1 MARVIFMGTPQFAV
15 PTLQA
20 LMSHHEVVAVVTQ
33 PDAAAGRGR
42 ALSPSPVKALAVER
56 GVTVLQPESLKPPEV
71 VDQLRAYAPDVI
83 VVAAFGQILRRPVLE
98 LSPHGCVNVHA
109 SLLPRWRGAS
119 PISAAIAAGDEATG
133 VTIMRM
139 DAGLDTGPILSQR
152 SEPIHPD
159 DTAGAL
165 GARLAELGAALLI
178 ETLPG
183 YLAGRIQPQ
192 PQDEARA
199 TKCGLLKKEDG
210 RIDWQRGA
218 MEIERHT
225 RAMSPWPSA
234 FTTWQGRLLRVLRAA
249 VRTVDPEAA
258 MLAPGAVFVAG
269 KSICVRCGEDALELI
284 EVQPEGKRPMAGV
297 DFARGQRKLLG
308 SRLGEEG

>member
-1 MARVIFMGTPQFAV
+1 MGTPQFAV
-15 PTLQA
+15 PA
-20 LMSHHEVVAVVTQ
+20 LRALLSHHDVVAVVTQ
-33 PDAAAGRGR
+33 PDAPAGRGR
-42 ALSPSPVKALAVER
+42 EVSPSPVKALATER
-56 GVTVLQPESLKPPEV
+56 GAPVLQPESLKSPEA
-71 VDQLRAYAPDVI
+71 VDQLRACAPEVI

-98 LSPHGCVNVHA
+98 LPPHGCVNVHA

-119 PISAAIAAGDEATG
+119 PINAAIAAGDEVTG

-152 SEPIHPD
+152 SEPIRPD

-165 GARLAELGAALLI
+165 GARLAELGAALLV

-192 PQDEARA
+192 LQDDTRA

-210 RIDWQRGA
+210 RIDWRRSA
-218 MEIERHT
+218 IEIERHV

-249 VRTVDPEAA
+249 VRPASPEAVS
-258 MLAPGAVFVAG
+258 LAPGAVFAAG

-284 EVQPEGKRPMAGV
+284 EVQPEGKRPMSGV
-297 DFARGQRKLLG
+297 DFARGQRGLSG
-308 SRLGEEG
+308 SRFGSGD

>member
-1 MARVIFMGTPQFAV
+1 MGTPQFAA

-20 LMSHHEVVAVVTQ
+20 LLAHHEVVAVVTQ
-33 PDAAAGRGR
+33 PDAPAGRGR
-42 ALSPSPVKALAVER
+42 AVSPSPIKVLATQH
-56 GVTVLQPESLKPPEV
+56 GVPILQPESLKPPEV
-71 VDQLRAYAPDVI
+71 VDQLRMYAPEVI

-98 LSPHGCVNVHA
+98 LPPHGCVNVHA

-119 PISAAIAAGDEATG
+119 PISAAIAAGDDVTG

-152 SEPIHPD
+152 SEPIRPD

-165 GARLAELGAALLI
+165 GARLAEMGAALLI

-183 YLAGRIQPQ
+183 YLAGLIQPQ

-199 TKCGLLKKEDG
+199 TQCGLLKKEDG
-210 RIDWQRGA
+210 RIDWQRSA
-218 MEIERHT
+218 VEIERHV

-234 FTTWQGRLLRVLRAA
+234 FTRWEGRLLRVLRAA
-249 VRTVDPEAA
+249 AYDAEAQQIA
-258 MLAPGAVFVAG
+258 LPPGAVFMAG
-269 KSICVRCGEDALELI
+269 KSLCVQCGDAAVELV
-284 EVQPEGKRPMAGV
+284 EVQPEGKRPMSGEE
-297 DFARGQRKLLG
+297 FARGQRGLPG
-308 SRLGEEG
+308 ARLESGD